1 MDLPSLHKKLL
12 PNWSAGT
19 VSKLLSSTSNLDVV
33 KNGFNK
39 LEKKTQMRV
48 LLSLLNFDSRS
59 RSDQLGSIQSLLEY
73 ASEDKNGKW
82 LPVIAG
88 LVHARIIGNK
98 EISDSDV
105 ESTAF
110 YQLEETA
117 DKIIKQLIDE
127 DQKNLTQNSLN
138 FQPLE
143 LKYLTLSNNG
153 DISKQSKDTNDLNVK
168 TEHFMYFG
176 GKPDLITLASKG
188 LEEKHL
194 NDMKNKNVP
203 AIGRNREVYGVKN
216 SSSSGSSS
224 SSSSNNDRRVKTAHI
239 ENDHEEST
247 QISSEDVFVYP
258 LECYMTTQLFKD
270 MILNPHS
277 DDAVPYLSLQN
288 DNLRVDMAELMED
301 IQPSLE
307 IADEAFG
314 MQQPEAVNLWIGDER
329 SVSSLHKDHF
339 ENMYAVISGEKTF
352 TLLPPTDIMYLDERE
367 YPTRKYQL
375 RNKKHPDSVD
385 SDQIVLHDRLKHENL
400 ELYESENPSEKI
412 PWISTDPEDPLI
424 LIKNPKFKYAHPL
437 RCRVQEGEILY
448 IPAMWFHRVSQ
459 TRLTI
464 AVNYWYDQKFD
475 FRYVF
480 YQSVKRFKH
489 EKLGITDDDDDV

>member
-1 MDLPSLHKKLL
+1 MEQFSEDVSDFWVSRNGNVKILENPSALEFMREGVMSYEPVIIRGLINDWPAMKDWNISTICEKLEAT
-12 PNWSAGT
+12 SIDKT
-19 VSKLLSSTSNLDVV
+19 VNKLTKVNMTPDGYGDCLKSIPRKVDIENLD
-33 KNGFNK
+33 NAN
-39 LEKKTQMRV
+39 
-48 LLSLLNFDSRS
+48 
-59 RSDQLGSIQSLLEY
+59 
-73 ASEDKNGKW
+73 
-82 LPVIAG
+82 
-88 LVHARIIGNK
+88 
-98 EISDSDV
+98 
-105 ESTAF
+105 
-110 YQLEETA
+110 ETVDDA
-117 DKIIKQLIDE
+117 
-127 DQKNLTQNSLN
+127 QNN
-138 FQPLE
+138 TDDCR
-143 LKYLTLSNNG
+143 K
-153 DISKQSKDTNDLNVK
+153 
-168 TEHFMYFG
+168 
-176 GKPDLITLASKG
+176 
-188 LEEKHL
+188 
-194 NDMKNKNVP
+194 
-203 AIGRNREVYGVKN
+203 
-216 SSSSGSSS
+216 SSSSS